1 MNKLTFT
8 NWYNKINYYINEILE
23 ISITDLPDN
32 TFREDYDNG
41 TNIFDMLKKIVRDTE
56 WEDYFLEKIK
66 THKDFQNI

>member
-32 TFREDYDNG
+32 SYRR
-41 TNIFDMLKKIVRDTE
+41 L
-56 WEDYFLEKIK
+56 
-66 THKDFQNI
+66 